1 MKRVDL
7 IRHIEAN
14 GCAFLREGGR
24 HTVYFNP
31 ISRKVSTVPRH
42 REINDFMAKKICREL
57 EITEAGKQK
66 KSDQGEQSDA
76 ADSP

>member
-7 IRHIEAN
+7 IRHLEAC

-24 HTVYFNP
+24 HTVYVNRTA
-31 ISRKVSTVPRH
+31 RKVSTIPRH

-57 EITEAGKQK
+57 EIAIRLKAGQHL
-66 KSDQGEQSDA
+66 SRH
-76 ADSP
+76 PIR